1 MGKNKSMSKKTIIS
15 KEKFIEIK
23 NELKNLVQNERPKII
38 AALQSAREQGDLSE
52 NADYD
57 AAKQRQGEIEAKI
70 KEYENIINNCEVID
84 DSVVTKNDEKIV
96 KIGSSV
102 EILDMQENE
111 KYVYSIV
118 GTIETDPDNNKISND
133 SPLATAILGK
143 KVGDIVE
150 IKGIERP
157 YKVKILKSFK
167 N

>member
-1 MGKNKSMSKKTIIS
+1 MSKKTIIT

>member
-1 MGKNKSMSKKTIIS
+1 MAKKTIIS

-70 KEYENIINNCEVID
+70 KEYENIINNCEVIND
-84 DSVVTKNDEKIV
+84 NTIKNDEKIV
-96 KIGSSV
+96 KIGSFV

-111 KYVYSIV
+111 KHVYSIV
-118 GTIETDPDNNKISND
+118 GTIETDPDSNKISND
-133 SPLATAILGK
+133 SPLAVAILGK

-167 N
+167 I

>member
-15 KEKFIEIK
+15 KEKFIDIK

-70 KEYENIINNCEVID
+70 KDYENIINNCEVIGGTT
-84 DSVVTKNDEKIV
+84 TKNDEKIV

-133 SPLATAILGK
+133 SPLAAAILGK

>member
-1 MGKNKSMSKKTIIS
+1 MAKKTIIS

-70 KEYENIINNCEVID
+70 KEYENIINNCEVIND
-84 DSVVTKNDEKIV
+84 NTIKNDEKIV
-96 KIGSSV
+96 KIGSFV

-111 KYVYSIV
+111 KHVYSIV
-118 GTIETDPDNNKISND
+118 GTIETDPDSNKISND
-133 SPLATAILGK
+133 SPLAVAILGK

>member
-1 MGKNKSMSKKTIIS
+1 
-15 KEKFIEIK
+15 
-23 NELKNLVQNERPKII
+23 
-38 AALQSAREQGDLSE
+38 
-52 NADYD
+52 
-57 AAKQRQGEIEAKI
+57 
-70 KEYENIINNCEVID
+70 
-84 DSVVTKNDEKIV
+84 
-96 KIGSSV
+96 
-102 EILDMQENE
+102 MQENE

>member
-1 MGKNKSMSKKTIIS
+1 MSKKTIIT

-150 IKGIERP
+150 IKGIDRP

>member
-70 KEYENIINNCEVID
+70 KEYENIINNCEV
-84 DSVVTKNDEKIV
+84 KQK
-96 KIGSSV
+96 
-102 EILDMQENE
+102 MM
-111 KYVYSIV
+111 
-118 GTIETDPDNNKISND
+118 
-133 SPLATAILGK
+133 K
-143 KVGDIVE
+143 KS
-150 IKGIERP
+150 
-157 YKVKILKSFK
+157 LKLVRLLKF
-167 N
+167 

>member
-1 MGKNKSMSKKTIIS
+1 MSKKTIIT

-23 NELKNLVQNERPKII
+23 NELKNLVQNERSKII

>member
-1 MGKNKSMSKKTIIS
+1 MSKKTIIT

-118 GTIETDPDNNKISND
+118 GTIETDPDNNKISNV

-143 KVGDIVE
+143 KVGDVVE
-150 IKGIERP
+150 IKGIEKP